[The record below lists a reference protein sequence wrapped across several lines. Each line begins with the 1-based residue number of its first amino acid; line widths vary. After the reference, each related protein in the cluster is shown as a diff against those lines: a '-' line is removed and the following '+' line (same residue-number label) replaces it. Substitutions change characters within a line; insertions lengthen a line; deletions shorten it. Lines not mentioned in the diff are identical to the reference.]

1 MSRTDSVEA
10 LDKDVPVA
18 MGRAVAQRLAQC
30 KATYYPGE
38 GHISL
43 IVNHR
48 EEMVTT
54 LMSED
59 SRFPLMSEGR

>member
-1 MSRTDSVEA
+1 
-10 LDKDVPVA
+10 VA
-18 MGRAVAQRLAQC
+18 MGRAVAEKLAQC
-30 KATYYPGE
+30 KATYYPND

-48 EEMVTT
+48 EEIVKT

-59 SRFPLMSEGR
+59 SRLPLMSEGV